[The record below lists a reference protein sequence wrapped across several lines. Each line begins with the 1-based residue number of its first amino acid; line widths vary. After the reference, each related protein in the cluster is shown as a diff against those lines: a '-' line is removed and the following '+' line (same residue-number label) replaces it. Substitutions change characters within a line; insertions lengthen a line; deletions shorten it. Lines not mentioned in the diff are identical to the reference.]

1 MQCTDFEYASK
12 DNGKQFEQSA
22 VCKLKEEKKEGV
34 LELPGTNR
42 RTKEQH
48 AIVIRIVPNI

>member
-12 DNGKQFEQSA
+12 DKGKQFEQSA